1 MTKAAVVPAAAFV
14 RKGMTMRESLFR
26 RLSLAASVP
35 ALALALLAAASPAA
49 ADSNVYFGVGVGG
62 HRHHDYGYGYG
73 GSYYRHSSR
82 PPDIYYPPPAVIYE
96 QPPAVVYA
104 PPRRQDQLCR
114 EYQSSAVIDG
124 RKQPTYGTACRQPDG
139 SWRIIN

>member
-1 MTKAAVVPAAAFV
+1 
-14 RKGMTMRESLFR
+14 MRESLFR

-35 ALALALLAAASPAA
+35 TLTLALLAAVSPAA

-73 GSYYRHSSR
+73 GSYYRHSNR

-96 QPPAVVYA
+96 APPAVVVQPPPAVVYA
-104 PPRRQDQLCR
+104 PPRRQEQPCR

>member
-1 MTKAAVVPAAAFV
+1 
-14 RKGMTMRESLFR
+14 MTMRESLFR

-35 ALALALLAAASPAA
+35 ALALVLFAAASPAV

-62 HRHHDYGYGYG
+62 HSHGYSRHHDYGYGYG
-73 GSYYRHSSR
+73 SSYSRYSTR

-96 QPPAVVYA
+96 PPPAVVYA

-114 EYQSSAVIDG
+114 EYQSTAVING
-124 RKQPTYGTACRQPDG
+124 KKQPTYGTACRQPDG